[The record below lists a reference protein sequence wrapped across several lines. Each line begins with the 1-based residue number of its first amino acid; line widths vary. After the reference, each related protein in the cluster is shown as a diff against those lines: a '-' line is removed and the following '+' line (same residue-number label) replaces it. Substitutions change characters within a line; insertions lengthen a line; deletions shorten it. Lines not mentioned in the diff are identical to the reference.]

1 MIDIKSFDSNLIK
14 IDNRSYKNIDIY
26 YIGYITLK
34 SISDYKNV
42 YSVNPLYLIIG
53 KVDGCTEER
62 NRNKYLVF
70 ASIGKSKEVLINY
83 TKPWEEIKYLI
94 KTINGSETGEYGKDF
109 KKIRFESDDNL
120 SLNKTLKLHILIVIV
135 RSVFEEDGKY
145 YRQIF

>member
-1 MIDIKSFDSNLIK
+1 MINIKSFDSNLIK

-53 KVDGCTEER
+53 KVDGCTEEC

-70 ASIGKSKEVLINY
+70 DSIGKSKEVLINY

-94 KTINGSETGEYGKDF
+94 KTINGSETGEYGKDL